1 LLPRFVASHV
11 NPTSQQNLNL
21 SEFADQPAPTALHPS
36 ATGLFI
42 FLQGSANHSMP
53 IGAAPW
59 GGLLQSV
66 FSAPARQSTP
76 ASLRR
81 AATLKTLCIMW
92 RWMLCCATD
101 NGKHID

>member
-1 LLPRFVASHV
+1 MSSISKLIRSCPQRGGSSNAIGNPCLLLPRFVASHV

-59 GGLLQSV
+59 GGLV
-66 FSAPARQSTP
+66 
-76 ASLRR
+76 
-81 AATLKTLCIMW
+81 LCIM
-92 RWMLCCATD
+92 LSTT
-101 NGKHID
+101 